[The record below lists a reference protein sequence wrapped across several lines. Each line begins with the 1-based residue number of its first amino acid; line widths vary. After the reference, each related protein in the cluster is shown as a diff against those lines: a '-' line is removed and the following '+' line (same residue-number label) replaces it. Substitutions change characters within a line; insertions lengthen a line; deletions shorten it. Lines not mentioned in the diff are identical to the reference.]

1 MNTDSLENVN
11 GVNPELVDIVVKCEV
26 GSVQLTL
33 KDIMALN
40 EGSIVEF
47 SPWPSD
53 VKLMVN
59 GSCIGYGIMVEVNG
73 LLGVKVTKVI
83 S

>member
-1 MNTDSLENVN
+1 MDTNNLENVSC
-11 GVNPELVDIVVKCEV
+11 VNPELVDIVVKCEV

-33 KDIMALN
+33 QYIMTLH
-40 EGSIVEF
+40 EGSVIEF
-47 SPWPSD
+47 SPWPID